1 MSYINNHKNITPLTT
16 IPKHILIK
24 KIKQSSHKSLNPFK
38 ISYSQQNKSNN
49 KSNQQKIPLNSNNHF
64 I

>member
-24 KIKQSSHKSLNPFK
+24 KIKQSKHKSIKPFK
-38 ISYSQQNKSNN
+38 VLYSQQNKSHKNYHH
-49 KSNQQKIPLNSNNHF
+49 KTTKTYLKI
-64 I
+64 IK

>member
-24 KIKQSSHKSLNPFK
+24 KIKQSSHKSPNPFK
-38 ISYSQQNKSNN
+38 ISYSQQNKSH
-49 KSNQQKIPLNSNNHF
+49 KNHHHTTTKTYLYSTK
-64 I
+64 